1 MKANQMLSKLDRTHR
16 KMIFSMVVIGI
27 VASVGCILYP
37 PGQMPITQALIVSM
51 GIICVFSIWIA
62 VDMPDQKG

>member
-1 MKANQMLSKLDRTHR
+1 MKANQMLLKLDRTRR
-16 KMIFSMVVIGI
+16 KMIFSVVVIGI
-27 VASVGCILYP
+27 VTSVGCILYP

-51 GIICVFSIWIA
+51 ELICVFIIWIA